1 MRYFLAIATLV
12 LAGVLLVLG
21 VGQRTFLAGPAEL
34 RYPIAEESDAPY
46 FVVDA
51 DDMQDVPGQ
60 GNVVL
65 TSPDSFVAIA
75 KTRDIAGW
83 IAPFESD
90 GATYDPATKTFVVK
104 PGSGAVADDTG
115 ADQANADAA
124 PAEGD
129 AAATDAAE
137 TDESIAAMD
146 PVNPRGS
153 DLWLQSI
160 EGPVEG
166 EQQTRLPISLQADES
181 LLFATDG
188 EAPAPEDAALVWVQ
202 DRNTPWAGPL
212 LTAGGVLALV
222 GLVLYLLAFDHD
234 RRGLG
239 PRRGRRGAF
248 QGIRNMFRSKK
259 VTPILPEAPKSETPA
274 AAAPAAVEGSAP
286 EDEAVAPSSEVPEA
300 TEPDAAVDVAGPAEP
315 TPTSNTG
322 NSDGGTKKMSRFAL
336 PVVGMAAVLGLS
348 GCSPTYWPNFD
359 TEEPAVIEEVA
370 EGSGAAPV
378 PVTDGQIAAILDNV
392 AEVTKKADADLDAEL
407 LAQRFTGDALT
418 QRTANYT
425 IRKSVSDYAS
435 IPDVITSESR
445 DYQLVQSTEGWPRTL
460 FLTVASKA
468 PEAAEGE
475 AQAEAPS
482 VAMLLTQESPHT
494 NYLVTRVFSL
504 RGGITMPQAA
514 PAEVGTA
521 LLANDI
527 STIAATPDSVGE
539 MYAKFLAT
547 GKDAEGAEL
556 FDLEDNLLL
565 EKYGAAWVAQS
576 KEKADTDKTPM
587 KFSVTA
593 AQGDQ
598 PVVALSTGL
607 GGALVATTVL
617 EDQIVESD
625 GFAPKAANEVTAIS
639 GLEGQKKKLVREV
652 AHQLL
657 FYVPTKD
664 SGEKIQLLGV
674 TSELVG
680 AKE

>member
-34 RYPIAEESDAPY
+34 RYPISEESDAPY

-75 KTRDIAGW
+75 KTRDIEGW

-90 GATYDPATKTFVVK
+90 GATYDAASKTFIVK
-104 PGSGAVADDTG
+104 PGSGAAGDGSD
-115 ADQANADAA
+115 ADQTATDEA
-124 PAEGD
+124 PAEAD
-129 AAATDAAE
+129 AAATDAAA
-137 TDESIAAMD
+137 TDETTEPMEPI
-146 PVNPRGS
+146 NPRGS
-153 DLWLQSI
+153 DLWLESR
-160 EGPVEG
+160 EGPVDSEK
-166 EQQTRLPISLQADES
+166 QTRLPVSLQPDES

-188 EAPAPEDAALVWVQ
+188 EAPAPDDAALVWVQ

-212 LTAGGVLALV
+212 LTAGGVLAIA

-259 VTPILPEAPKSETPA
+259 VASTLPESPATESPASEV
-274 AAAPAAVEGSAP
+274 PAAVEGSA
-286 EDEAVAPSSEVPEA
+286 SEPGTDAPEA
-300 TEPDAAVDVAGPAEP
+300 TGPEAT
-315 TPTSNTG
+315 TPETG

-348 GCSPTYWPNFD
+348 GCSPTYWPSFEN
-359 TEEPAVIEEVA
+359 EEPAVVEEVV

-378 PVTDGQIAAILDNV
+378 PVTDGQITAILDNV
-392 AEVTKKADADLDAEL
+392 AEVTKQADADLDAEL

-418 QRTANYT
+418 QRAANYT

-435 IPDVITSESR
+435 VPDAITSESR

-468 PEAAEGE
+468 PEAAEGDE
-475 AQAEAPS
+475 QAEAPS

-527 STIAATPDSVGE
+527 STIAATPESVGE
-539 MYAKFLAT
+539 MYATFLAT
-547 GKDAEGAEL
+547 GKDAEGADL

-576 KEKADTDKTPM
+576 KQKADTDKTPM

-593 AQGDQ
+593 AQGEQ

-625 GFAPKAANEVTAIS
+625 GYAPKAANEVTAIS

>member
-34 RYPIAEESDAPY
+34 RYDITEESSAPY

-51 DDMQDVPGQ
+51 EDMRDVPGQ

-65 TSPDSFVAIA
+65 TSPDSFVAVA
-75 KTRDIAGW
+75 KTRDVAAW
-83 IAPFESD
+83 VAPFESD
-90 GATYDPATKTFVVK
+90 SVAYDASTKTFVAK
-104 PGSGAVADDTG
+104 QDVAPEVDNTVEEQP
-115 ADQANADAA
+115 AEAETPADADA
-124 PAEGD
+124 DAEVPAE
-129 AAATDAAE
+129 E
-137 TDESIAAMD
+137 QLD
-146 PVNPRGS
+146 PINPRGS
-153 DLWLQSI
+153 DLWIESR
-160 EGPVEG
+160 EGPKDG
-166 EQQTRLPISLQADES
+166 DSQTRMPVSLQADES

-188 EAPAPEDAALVWVQ
+188 EAPAPADAALVWVQ

-248 QGIRNMFRSKK
+248 QGIRNMFPGKK
-259 VTPILPEAPKSETPA
+259 PA
-274 AAAPAAVEGSAP
+274 AAVPGTGTAIPKAESPSEAGTVDGETDTQVTQPESPADAPAEDAGLEDPAP
-286 EDEAVAPSSEVPEA
+286 PV
-300 TEPDAAVDVAGPAEP
+300 AEP
-315 TPTSNTG
+315 GTDTAPQAPTAEKG
-322 NSDGGTKKMSRFAL
+322 PKKMTRFAL
-336 PVVGMAAVLGLS
+336 PAIGMAAVLGLS
-348 GCSPTYWPNFD
+348 GCSPTYWPDFD
-359 TEEPAVIEEVA
+359 AEKPAVTEEVT
-370 EGSGAAPV
+370 EGSSAAPV
-378 PVTDGQIAAILDNV
+378 PVTDGQIEAILDDV
-392 AEVTKKADADLDAEL
+392 AEVATKADADLDAEL
-407 LAQRFTGDALT
+407 LAQRFTGDALA
-418 QRTANYT
+418 QRAANYK
-425 IRKSVSDYAS
+425 IRKAVSDYAS
-435 IPDVITSESR
+435 IPDVITAESR

-460 FLTVASKA
+460 FLTVASEA
-468 PEAAEGE
+468 PAPAEGE
-475 AQAEAPS
+475 KPAEAPS
-482 VAMLLTQESPHT
+482 VAMVLTQETPHT
-494 NYLVTRVFSL
+494 NFLVTRVFSL

-521 LLANDI
+521 LLANDFA
-527 STIAATPDSVGE
+527 TIAATPQSVGE
-539 MYAKFLAT
+539 MYAKFLAA

-576 KEKADTDKTPM
+576 QAKAEADKTPM

-598 PVVALSTGL
+598 PVTALSTGL

-625 GFAPKAANEVTAIS
+625 GFAPKAANEVTAVS